1 MSTTGAIGLIA
12 VFLVDLINLFYI
24 SLLGQQHM
32 TAAVAFAGVVGFFQ
46 VSFCVGVMIGIAAV
60 VARTIGAGRTEDAR
74 RIATT
79 SLVLMGVACILVAIG
94 GYVFL
99 EQILSSLGATGE
111 THSELCSCTYKP
123 CRRY

>member
-1 MSTTGAIGLIA
+1 MSNPPSAVSPRFVTGSLFRHIAVMSTTGAIGLIA

-79 SLVLMGVACILVAIG
+79 SLVLLAGMKSRSALR
-94 GYVFL
+94 
-99 EQILSSLGATGE
+99 
-111 THSELCSCTYKP
+111 P
-123 CRRY
+123 